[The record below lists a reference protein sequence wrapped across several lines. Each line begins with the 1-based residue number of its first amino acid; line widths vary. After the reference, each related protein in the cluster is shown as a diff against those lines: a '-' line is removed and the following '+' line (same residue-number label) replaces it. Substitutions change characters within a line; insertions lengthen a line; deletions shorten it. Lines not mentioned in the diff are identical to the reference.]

1 MYGLLNLG
9 SLVLG
14 LIAWTL
20 PLVNLM
26 GYKKPGHRNWAVL
39 SMMSIGACAA
49 SLSFQ
54 IFYHNH
60 LVTIEDWAA
69 LLDTTDAVAFATAV
83 LLIGTILLNGISL
96 FVYRDRTTK

>member
-26 GYKKPGHRNWAVL
+26 GYKKHGYRNWAVL
-39 SMMSIGACAA
+39 SMMSIGACAT

-60 LVTIEDWAA
+60 LVTIEDWTA
-69 LLDTTDAVAFATAV
+69 LLDTTDAVVFATAV
-83 LLIGTILLNGISL
+83 LLVGTILLNGISL

>member
-14 LIAWTL
+14 LIAWIL
-20 PLVNLM
+20 PTVNLM
-26 GYKKPGHRNWAVL
+26 RNKKHGHQNWGIL
-39 SMMSIGACAA
+39 SMMSFGACAT

-69 LLDTTDAVAFATAV
+69 LLDTTDAVAFATAA
-83 LLIGTILLNGISL
+83 LLIGTILLNVISL
-96 FVYRDRTTK
+96 LVYRNRTTK

>member
-9 SLVLG
+9 SFVVGLV
-14 LIAWTL
+14 AWIL
-20 PLVNLM
+20 PTVNLM
-26 GYKKPGHRNWAVL
+26 RF
-39 SMMSIGACAA
+39 GACAT

-69 LLDTTDAVAFATAV
+69 LMDTTDAVAFATAV
-83 LLIGTILLNGISL
+83 LLIGTILLNVMTL
-96 FVYRDRTTK
+96 FLYRDRTTK